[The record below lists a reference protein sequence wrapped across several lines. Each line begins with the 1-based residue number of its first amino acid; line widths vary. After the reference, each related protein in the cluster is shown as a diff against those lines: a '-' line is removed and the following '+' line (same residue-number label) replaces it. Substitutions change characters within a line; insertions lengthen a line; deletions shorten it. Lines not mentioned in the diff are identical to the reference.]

1 VKKTD
6 YDLFQNNRQRQSLA
20 QLQLAR
26 KNLINC
32 QLESHQK
39 RDQFLNIQ
47 HQLMVE
53 EGRMTQAKAI
63 QQKIYREQQRR
74 CWALLRNMIHGTIT
88 AGGISHVLIPLPPN
102 PNIPNEETQ
111 YERIQTKPE
120 MDSTLLTQNIKHFAQ
135 ADGTPFTRQPLL
147 DIVGDDGCADT

>member
-1 VKKTD
+1 LEELISLHRLQNWTQQEHNILENIDTEFTNILTTAENECAITTQYPWSPELHQKSMIYTYWLIYLKGNSNNINVITQLNIISKKITD
-6 YDLFQNNRQRQSLA
+6 YDIYQNNRQRQSLA
-20 QLQLAR
+20 QLRLAR

-63 QQKIYREQQRR
+63 QHKIHHEQQ
-74 CWALLRNMIHGTIT
+74 
-88 AGGISHVLIPLPPN
+88 
-102 PNIPNEETQ
+102 
-111 YERIQTKPE
+111 
-120 MDSTLLTQNIKHFAQ
+120 
-135 ADGTPFTRQPLL
+135 
-147 DIVGDDGCADT
+147 